1 MLLNILHLL
10 PLVAAYN
17 TFQNAATVD
26 PATYIATTED
36 GNTLLID
43 TYNFKTWWMEER
55 QYAGQWN
62 PFDKLRTRAN
72 DTGIDMLSHF
82 RDESGNL
89 LGSYDENTGEISNN
103 GQVVG
108 HANDTGFFDAS
119 GIRRGL
125 AKNNSTRKFYAPDQS
140 FIGGLFM
147 EPKVG
152 PGSAG
157 FTWDSLN
164 EDYKDIAAEIGPK
177 AGVVRDLSGFLAPRT
192 RFYIRDKE
200 FGDGAELV
208 YLRNNTMDTLQIE
221 TDYTFQLPLSRISVN
236 YTMSVDTGRF
246 DFGDNEDDFIQ
257 YSNSSMMFNNELWGM
272 FMKMTGFGA
281 ETNAA
286 KSDLDL
292 SPNANL
298 SFVDSNQSPI
308 GGVYNLDII
317 LDSDNNFL
325 YAINPNTLVVSD
337 GFGNRVG
344 TFNSSTYSLVSIN
357 NTNPLMGQ
365 IVLKNEKSGS
375 ASGNAGSGNA
385 GSGNA
390 SASGSGNASASA
402 SASGKTSA
410 PASSASSTNA
420 NTNGAGS
427 TLPTA
432 AAALVIPFFLLMV

>member
-26 PATYIATTED
+26 PATYTATTED
-36 GNTLLID
+36 GHTLLID
-43 TYNFKTWWMEER
+43 TYNFKTWSMDER
-55 QYAGQWN
+55 QYVGQWN
-62 PFDKLRTRAN
+62 PFDKLRNGPN

-89 LGSYDENTGEISNN
+89 LGSYDEETGEISNN

-125 AKNNSTRKFYAPDQS
+125 AKSNSTRQFYAPDQS

-152 PGSAG
+152 PGSDG

-164 EDYKDIAAEIGPK
+164 KDYKDIAATIGPK
-177 AGVVRDLSGFLAPRT
+177 AGVVRDLSGFLTPRT

-208 YLRNNTMDTLQIE
+208 YLRNNTLDTLQIE

-292 SPNANL
+292 SPIVNL

-337 GFGNRVG
+337 GEGNRVG
-344 TFNSSTYSLVSIN
+344 TFNASTYSLVSIN
-357 NTNPLMGQ
+357 NTNPLLGQ

-375 ASGNAGSGNA
+375 ASGNT
-385 GSGNA
+385 
-390 SASGSGNASASA
+390 SAASGNASASA
-402 SASGKTSA
+402 SGNTGSASGKTSA
-410 PASSASSTNA
+410 PASSASSTSTSANA

>member
-1 MLLNILHLL
+1 MLLNLITLL

-26 PATYIATTED
+26 PKTFTATTED
-36 GNTLLID
+36 GKTLLID
-43 TYNFKTWWMEER
+43 TYNFKTWSMEER
-55 QYAGQWN
+55 QYVGQWN

-72 DTGIDMLSHF
+72 DTGIDMMSHF

-89 LGSYDENTGEISNN
+89 LGIYDEKTGEITSTSN
-103 GQVVG
+103 GKVVG
-108 HANDTGFFDAS
+108 HANDTGFFDMS
-119 GIRRGL
+119 GVRRGL
-125 AKNNSTRKFYAPDQS
+125 ALDNSTRQFYAPDQS
-140 FIGGLFM
+140 FIGGLFV

-152 PGSAG
+152 PGSDG

-164 EDYKDIAAEIGPK
+164 KDYKDIAATIGPK
-177 AGVVRDLSGFLAPRT
+177 AGVVRDLSGFLSPRT

-208 YLRNNTMDTLQIE
+208 YLRNNTLDTLQIE
-221 TDYTFQLPLSRISVN
+221 TDYTYQLNLSRISVD

-272 FMKMTGFGA
+272 FMKQTAFGPEVLA
-281 ETNAA
+281 V

-292 SPNANL
+292 SPIANL
-298 SFVDSNQSPI
+298 SFIDYSNKSVI
-308 GGVYNLDII
+308 GGVYNQDII
-317 LDSDNNFL
+317 LDNDNNLL
-325 YAINPNTLVVSD
+325 YRINPNTLVVSN
-337 GFGNRVG
+337 GSMYKIG
-344 TFNSSTYSLVSIN
+344 TFNTSDYTIHSIS
-357 NTNPLMGQ
+357 PKKGVIGQ
-365 IVLKNEKSGS
+365 VVLKSANTSNDKSGS
-375 ASGNAGSGNA
+375 GAAGA
-385 GSGNA
+385 GAAGGS
-390 SASGSGNASASA
+390 SSSGSSD
-402 SASGKTSA
+402 KTS
-410 PASSASSTNA
+410 SSTSSSGTA